1 MSVSSREQLVA
12 FIALILAIL
21 ILGMAPTV
29 VSGLM
34 GRTLPDS
41 LIAVSDKT
49 VTGLV
54 GVLGTISAMIFR
66 TNKSDDAKTENTA
79 KAFDAIKAAA
89 NATPPAAT
97 PQPVEVVN
105 DANKPVPVETQE

>member
-21 ILGMAPTV
+21 ILGLAPTV

-66 TNKSDDAKTENTA
+66 TNKVDDARVETTKA
-79 KAFDAIKAAA
+79 AFDAITATA
-89 NATPPAAT
+89 NTNPT
-97 PQPVEVVN
+97 PQPVKVVN
-105 DANKPVPVETQE
+105 QENEAVPVETKE